1 MTTSLRGGFIV
12 TGCVGLA
19 LTANI
24 AMAQSVSSGTGGG
37 RDAEGSQGVQ
47 EKMYEDRMKD
57 FQEAQS
63 QQGMEGQEGIQGQK
77 GMVGS
82 DPSLKGRSHESQQ
95 KMQQERMPD
104 HGGSQGR

>member
-1 MTTSLRGGFIV
+1 
-12 TGCVGLA
+12 
-19 LTANI
+19 
-24 AMAQSVSSGTGGG
+24 MAQSVSSGTGGE

-63 QQGMEGQEGIQGQK
+63 QQGMEGQTQGQQ
-77 GMVGS
+77 GMGGS
-82 DPSLKGRSHESQQ
+82 DPALKGRSHESQQ

-104 HGGSQGR
+104 QGGSQGR

>member
-1 MTTSLRGGFIV
+1 
-12 TGCVGLA
+12 
-19 LTANI
+19 
-24 AMAQSVSSGTGGG
+24 
-37 RDAEGSQGVQ
+37 
-47 EKMYEDRMKD
+47 MYEDRMKD

>member
-24 AMAQSVSSGTGGG
+24 AMAQSISSGTGGE

-63 QQGMEGQEGIQGQK
+63 QQGMEGQTQGQQ
-77 GMVGS
+77 GMGGS
-82 DPSLKGRSHESQQ
+82 DPALKGRSHESQQ

-104 HGGSQGR
+104 QGGSQGR